1 MLIDIYPASLE
12 ALCQSLGIER
22 SISQKERDAIDDSD
36 FAGPHNSFPID
47 TQAHLDAAAHLIGHA
62 DDPEAVKAKAIEIAK
77 RKGLKLPEAWQEDE
91 KKDSQER
98 AVEGS
103 DPQANDQG
111 LERDWAAYDAAHGHQ
126 GKHNHGSHQGKHTH
140 THSHN
145 SHTHSHEHSHNHD
158 HSHDHTHNQARA
170 LPDGILALDGYTPHM
185 SFPIIRSNPKDRTV
199 YGRATVEEPD
209 RHGTIFSYEGA
220 KGAFARWKGN
230 IREQHD
236 IKKAVG
242 KRVDYEFN
250 DDEKGVYLLARVS
263 KGAPDTWEKVIDGTL
278 SDFSVN
284 VIPAAQYGTD
294 PRRWPKKEH
303 NGKMYPYLPEYDY
316 AEISLVDS
324 GSAPG
329 AQFMPIVRADGS
341 PTELLA
347 VIEDEPTTPEP
358 EPTPEPQTLERA
370 GARMSSDTQAK
381 MHQSIGHTLRAA
393 STMMQNCG
401 CEDCAAAMQHID
413 PDGDGDVDLGGYDD
427 PDHDW
432 KSLYGNNQTTN
443 DDMERA
449 VIGIV
454 ERALQPVFARLQGI
468 AGSLA
473 RGNAP
478 STNTSSIENIVSG
491 AITRA
496 VEAANAAH
504 ESSLTE
510 VRASLGAVKEQVDAI
525 ANTPMPGAPVM
536 NAGALPRPV
545 EKRLATDP
553 YARPQSS
560 GSSVYDAVA
569 ALSNSGHLDSVDK
582 QVDAVAAALAAQRR
596 GY

>member
-1 MLIDIYPASLE
+1 MEYTFEELQRAKWTTEKREQY
-12 ALCQSLGIER
+12 
-22 SISQKERDAIDDSD
+22 QKDHPEN
-36 FAGPHNSFPID
+36 FAGPNGSYPIED
-47 TQAHLDAAAHLIGHA
+47 GEDAKHAWDLAGHA
-62 DDPEAVKAKAIEIAK
+62 DEPDAVRSKIKSIVKRLGLEDALPGTAK
-77 RKGLKLPEAWQEDE
+77 D
-91 KKDSQER
+91 DSQE
-98 AVEGS
+98 
-103 DPQANDQG
+103 
-111 LERDWAAYDAAHGHQ
+111 
-126 GKHNHGSHQGKHTH
+126 
-140 THSHN
+140 
-145 SHTHSHEHSHNHD
+145 
-158 HSHDHTHNQARA
+158 RA
-170 LPDGILALDGYTPHM
+170 LPDGILSLDGYTPHM
-185 SFPIIRSNPKDRTV
+185 SFPIVRSNPQDRTV
-199 YGRATVEEPD
+199 YGRATVEQPD

-220 KGAFARWKGN
+220 KGAFSRWKGN

-250 DDEKGVYLLARVS
+250 DEEKGVYLLARVS
-263 KGAPDTWEKVIDGTL
+263 KGAPDTWEKVLDGTL

-294 PRRWPKKEH
+294 PRRWPKKEY

-329 AQFMPIVRADGS
+329 AQFVPIVRADGS

-347 VIEDEPTTPEP
+347 VIEDEPGVTPAPAP
-358 EPTPEPQTLERA
+358 EQPHALQRA
-370 GARMSSDTQAK
+370 GARVSDETRAK
-381 MHQSIGHTLRAA
+381 MHTSIGHTLHAA

-401 CEDCAAAMQHID
+401 CDNCQAAMKLID

-432 KSLYGNNQTTN
+432 QSLYGNQSTTN
-443 DDMERA
+443 DDMGRA
-449 VIGIV
+449 ISGMI
-454 ERALQPVFARLQGI
+454 ERALQPVYSRLQGI
-468 AGSLA
+468 AGTLA
-473 RGNAP
+473 RGNAH
-478 STNTSSIENIVSG
+478 SNTASIETIVSG

-496 VEAANAAH
+496 FENVDAKLAELPSK
-504 ESSLTE
+504 SSFDE
-510 VRASLGAVKEQVDAI
+510 VRAELSAVKGQVDRI
-525 ANTPMPGAPVM
+525 ADTPVPGAPIM

-545 EKRLATDP
+545 EKRLPTDP
-553 YARPQSS
+553 YQAPQRS

-569 ALSNSGHLDSVDK
+569 SLSKSGQLNTVEQ